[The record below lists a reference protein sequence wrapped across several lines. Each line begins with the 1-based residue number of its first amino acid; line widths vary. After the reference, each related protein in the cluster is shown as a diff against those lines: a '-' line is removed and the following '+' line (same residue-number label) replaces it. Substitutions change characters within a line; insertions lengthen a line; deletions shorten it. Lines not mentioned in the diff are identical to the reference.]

1 MNPAAMRKRP
11 TQVLLSNVR
20 YIPAQVRRF
29 AALGRHEDAER
40 SARILA
46 ESTAELQRRG
56 RLIPKNEAVLSY
68 SPEAYTVALAKWTK
82 DIPAGLS
89 T

>member
-1 MNPAAMRKRP
+1 MNAAAMRKRP
-11 TQVLLSNVR
+11 TQVLLSNLR

-29 AALGRHEDAER
+29 AALGRNEDAAR
-40 SARILA
+40 SERILV
-46 ESTAELQRRG
+46 ESRAELQRRG
-56 RLIPKNEAVLSY
+56 RLIPKDQAVLSY